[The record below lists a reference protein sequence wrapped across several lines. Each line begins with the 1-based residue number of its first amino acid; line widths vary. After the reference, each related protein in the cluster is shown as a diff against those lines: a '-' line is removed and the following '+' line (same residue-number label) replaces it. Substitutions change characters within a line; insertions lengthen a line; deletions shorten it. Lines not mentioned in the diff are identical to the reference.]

1 MRKLTSIILSLL
13 TTIGINEIN
22 NCCFL
27 IFGQENEP
35 TSLKKY
41 KKFK

>member
-1 MRKLTSIILSLL
+1 MRRL
-13 TTIGINEIN
+13 TTFMISILTAIGINEIN

-27 IFGQENEP
+27 IFGQEKESP
-35 TSLKKY
+35 SLEKY